1 MTAKK
6 SAIKPPPEH
15 IEAKNLM
22 HVVNMHSAAHDSLR
36 LLYAVPNGGDRNKI
50 VAAKMKREGVKPG
63 VPDYCLPVARS
74 GFHGLYIE
82 LKSLTGYASAE
93 QKNWIEDL
101 RAEGYRAE
109 VCRGWEQAWA
119 VLREYLEIK
128 P

>member
-1 MTAKK
+1 MTARK

-22 HVVNMHSAAHDSLR
+22 HVVGLHEAAHPALR

-63 VPDYCLPVARS
+63 VPDYALPVARG

-82 LKSLTGYASAE
+82 LKSMTGSASRE
-93 QKNWIEDL
+93 QKRWVADL

-109 VCRGWEQAWA
+109 VCRGWEAAWA
-119 VLREYLEIK
+119 VLREYIGAA